1 MKRILPLLL
10 FLAANS
16 FFAQT
21 LTQVYNEPKVGDL
34 NLNVNLDTTGYTTG
48 LPLSLTGP
56 GSNWNFNKLKTAS
69 DNFNTHF
76 EAPATVT
83 SSSSYPGTTVVQNDS
98 GFFTFIKSVTTPTTR
113 TEVLGFISPGFAA
126 TFTNSAIAAVYP
138 ITSGSTFSDNIAGGI
153 TFSTTNLTC
162 QGKISYTADGTGT
175 LTLADGFVYNNV
187 LRLKSVQ
194 TLTASL
200 LIIPFAT
207 IVRTTYEYYD
217 ASEKFPVLTIEY
229 QSLTLSGGTPSVTG
243 VVSGNS
249 KCFTGIANNGPRESR
264 LEFYPNPASGQVNL
278 QIPAELTTPCI
289 LSIYS
294 VTGSKALEAKGL
306 PQDLRT
312 TDVSS
317 LTPGCY
323 TMELRYAGGDLPR
336 PGTGPVGLTTIY

>member
-1 MKRILPLLL
+1 MKKILPLLL
-10 FLAANS
+10 FLAANT

-21 LTQVYNEPKVGDL
+21 LTQVYNEPKVGDV
-34 NLNVNLDTTGYTTG
+34 NLNVNLDTSGYTTG

-69 DNFNTHF
+69 NNFISNF
-76 EAPATVT
+76 VAAASV
-83 SSSSYPGTTVVQNDS
+83 SNSSSYPGTTVVQNDS
-98 GFFTFIKSVTTPTTR
+98 GFFTFMKSVTTPTTR

-126 TFTNSAIAAVYP
+126 TFTNSAIVAVYP

-175 LTLADGFVYNNV
+175 LTLADGFVYKNV
-187 LRLKSVQ
+187 LRMKSVQ

-207 IVRTTYEYYD
+207 IIRTTYEYYD

-243 VVSGNS
+243 VASGNS
-249 KCFTGIANNGPRESR
+249 KCFTGITNNGPRESQ
-264 LEFYPNPASGQVNL
+264 LQFYPNPANGLVHL
-278 QIPAELTTPCI
+278 QIPSELNTPCTLRI
-289 LSIYS
+289 FS
-294 VTGSKALEAKGL
+294 VTGSKTLEVNGL
-306 PQDLRT
+306 PQDLQYM
-312 TDVSS
+312 DVSS

-323 TMELRYAGGDLPR
+323 TMELHYARG
-336 PGTGPVGLTTIY
+336 IYRGKILIQ